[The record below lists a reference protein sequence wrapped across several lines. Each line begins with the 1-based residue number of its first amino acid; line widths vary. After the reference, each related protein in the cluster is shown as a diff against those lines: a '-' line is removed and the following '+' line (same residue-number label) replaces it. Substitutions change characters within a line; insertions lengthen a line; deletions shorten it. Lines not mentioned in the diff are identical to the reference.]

1 MHAIVTHV
9 KKQVNILEPIYVQ
22 NDLVYVIFDNI
33 RNHRMLL
40 VVSSMFDLSYE
51 NGTHCSAMVSRK
63 KLSQIDDN
71 CQRRNGR
78 TKYC

>member
-22 NDLVYVIFDNI
+22 NDLVYIIFGNI

-40 VVSSMFDLSYE
+40 RGFFDIRPL
-51 NGTHCSAMVSRK
+51 
-63 KLSQIDDN
+63 L
-71 CQRRNGR
+71 
-78 TKYC
+78 

>member
-40 VVSSMFDLSYE
+40 VVSSMFDLFYE
-51 NGTHCSAMVSRK
+51 NDTHCSAMVSRK